1 MGAAWAR
8 HNRGPMN
15 DRKPDDRKPDPWR
28 LDELARREAAARE
41 MGGADK
47 VARQHGKGRL
57 TARERIDALLDPG
70 SFEEHGLL
78 AHSDLPAAA
87 DKTPADGKV
96 TGFGAIDAR
105 TVFVSADDVTV
116 LAGAGGR
123 VGVGKQMKGMAY
135 AAQKGHPCVVL
146 GDAGGARVPDI
157 MGSAGMM
164 SMVYPIADHAPRDRS
179 VPLITAIMGECFGGA
194 AWSASVSDIVVQ
206 VKGTSMCVG
215 GPSILEIATGER
227 ATAEELG
234 GWELHAKVTG
244 QVDLFAEDDEDCLRL
259 VRRALGY
266 FPSCHPERSEGSA
279 QEIPR
284 RSAPRD
290 DTTGRIDNVFDLVP
304 ADPRATY
311 DMHRLLEAVCDPG
324 SVLELRPLFDGSLI
338 TALARI
344 EGRVVGVLASNP
356 KVTAGAMGPGAC
368 EKATSFI
375 CLCDSFHIPL
385 VFLHDTP
392 GFFVGRR
399 AEEGAMPLKI
409 MNWIEALH
417 HCTVP
422 RVSVIVRKSYG
433 MAHCNMSGG
442 NMGNDVLLAWP
453 GADVSFMAPAVAVN
467 VVYGRKLTAAEGR
480 DHSER
485 SEGSPDR
492 EALMEQISR
501 ANAPWEAAGRG
512 YVDRVID
519 PRDTR
524 VEIARALA
532 RAAGPDGRRGRSR
545 RLLASWPRMA

>member
-1 MGAAWAR
+1 M
-8 HNRGPMN
+8 
-15 DRKPDDRKPDPWR
+15 
-28 LDELARREAAARE
+28 
-41 MGGADK
+41 
-47 VARQHGKGRL
+47 
-57 TARERIDALLDPG
+57 RI
-70 SFEEHGLL
+70 E
-78 AHSDLPAAA
+78 
-87 DKTPADGKV
+87 
-96 TGFGAIDAR
+96 
-105 TVFVSADDVTV
+105 
-116 LAGAGGR
+116 
-123 VGVGKQMKGMAY
+123 
-135 AAQKGHPCVVL
+135 
-146 GDAGGARVPDI
+146 
-157 MGSAGMM
+157 
-164 SMVYPIADHAPRDRS
+164 
-179 VPLITAIMGECFGGA
+179 
-194 AWSASVSDIVVQ
+194 
-206 VKGTSMCVG
+206 
-215 GPSILEIATGER
+215 
-227 ATAEELG
+227 
-234 GWELHAKVTG
+234 
-244 QVDLFAEDDEDCLRL
+244 
-259 VRRALGY
+259 
-266 FPSCHPERSEGSA
+266 
-279 QEIPR
+279 
-284 RSAPRD
+284 
-290 DTTGRIDNVFDLVP
+290 NVFDLVP

-311 DMHRLLEAVCDPG
+311 DMHRLLDALCDPG
-324 SVLELRPLFDGSLI
+324 SVLELKPYFDGSLI

-344 EGRVVGVLASNP
+344 EGRAVGVLANNP

-453 GADVSFMAPAVAVN
+453 NADVSFMAPAVAVY
-467 VVYGRKLTAAEGR
+467 VVFGRKLT
-480 DHSER
+480 ER

-501 ANAPWEAAGRG
+501 ANAPWDAAGRG

-524 VEIARALA
+524 IEVARALA
-532 RAAGPDGRRGRSR
+532 RSHRRSK

>member
-1 MGAAWAR
+1 
-8 HNRGPMN
+8 MN
-15 DRKPDDRKPDPWR
+15 DRKSPDPWR
-28 LDELARREAAARE
+28 LDELAQREARARE
-41 MGGADK
+41 LGGADK

-57 TARERIDALLDPG
+57 TARERVGQLLDTG
-70 SFEEHGLL
+70 TFDEHGLL
-78 AHSDLPAAA
+78 AHSDLAEAA
-87 DKTPADGKV
+87 DRTPADGKV
-96 TGFGAIDAR
+96 TGFGAIDGR

-135 AAQKGHPCVVL
+135 AAQKGYPCVVL

-164 SMVYPIADHAPRDRS
+164 SMVYPIADHAPRDRR
-179 VPLITAIMGECFGGA
+179 VPLVTAIMGECFGGA
-194 AWSASVSDIVVQ
+194 AWSASVSDVVIQ

-215 GPSILEIATGER
+215 GPSILEIATGEK
-227 ATAEELG
+227 ATTEDLG

-244 QVDLFAEDDEDCLRL
+244 QVDLFAEDDADCLRL

-266 FPSCHPERSEGSA
+266 FSAGGPHGPDPSRPWA
-279 QEIPR
+279 
-284 RSAPRD
+284 AP
-290 DTTGRIDNVFDLVP
+290 TTEAAPVGAAHGHDASRIDHVLDLVP

-311 DMHRLLEAVCDPG
+311 DMHRLLEAVCDAG
-324 SVLELRPLFDGSLI
+324 SVLELKPLFDGSLI

-344 EGRVVGVLASNP
+344 EGRAVGVLANNP

-417 HCTVP
+417 HSTVP
-422 RVSVIVRKSYG
+422 RVSMIVRKSYG

-442 NMGNDVLLAWP
+442 NMGNDLLLAWP

-467 VVYGRKLTAAEGR
+467 VVYGRKLTAAEGGR
-480 DHSER
+480 HPEPPTKEFGGR
-485 SEGSPDR
+485 LREGSPDR
-492 EALMEQISR
+492 DALMEQISR
-501 ANAPWEAAGRG
+501 ANAPWEAAGRN
-512 YVDRVID
+512 YIDRVID

-532 RAAGPDGRRGRSR
+532 RAAGPDGQGGRSR
-545 RLLASWPRMA
+545 RLLANWPRMA

>member
-1 MGAAWAR
+1 
-8 HNRGPMN
+8 MN
-15 DRKPDDRKPDPWR
+15 DRKAPDPYG
-28 LDELARREAAARE
+28 LDELARREARTRE
-41 MGGADK
+41 LGGEDK
-47 VARQHGKGRL
+47 VARQRAKGRL
-57 TARERIDALLDPG
+57 TARERVDALLDPG
-70 SFEEHGLL
+70 SFDEHGLL
-78 AHSDLPAAA
+78 ARSDLPAAA
-87 DKTPADGKV
+87 DRTPADGKV
-96 TGFGAIDAR
+96 TGFGAIDGR
-105 TVFVSADDVTV
+105 TVFVAADDVTV

-135 AAQKGHPCVVL
+135 AAEHGHACIVL

-164 SMVYPIADHAPRDRS
+164 SMVYPIAEHGPRDRR
-179 VPLITAIMGECFGGA
+179 VPLLTAIMGECFGGA
-194 AWSASVSDIVVQ
+194 AWSASISDIVVQ

-215 GPSILEIATGER
+215 GPSILEIATGEK
-227 ATAEELG
+227 ATTEELG

-244 QVDLFAEDDEDCLRL
+244 QVDLFAEDDADCLRL
-259 VRRALGY
+259 VRRALSY
-266 FPSCHPERSEGSA
+266 FPGDVGAKAPPTAITDRIVGFA
-279 QEIPR
+279 VGGA
-284 RSAPRD
+284 SAP
-290 DTTGRIDNVFDLVP
+290 TGEGASDRIENVFDLVP

-324 SVLELRPLFDGSLI
+324 SVLELKPYFDGSLI

-344 EGRVVGVLASNP
+344 GGRVVGLLANNP

-375 CLCDSFHIPL
+375 CLCDSFDIPL

-480 DHSER
+480 GHPER

-501 ANAPWEAAGRG
+501 ANAPWDAAGRG
-512 YVDRVID
+512 FIDRVID

-524 VEIARALA
+524 AEIARALA
-532 RAAGPDGRRGRSR
+532 RAGPVRSK